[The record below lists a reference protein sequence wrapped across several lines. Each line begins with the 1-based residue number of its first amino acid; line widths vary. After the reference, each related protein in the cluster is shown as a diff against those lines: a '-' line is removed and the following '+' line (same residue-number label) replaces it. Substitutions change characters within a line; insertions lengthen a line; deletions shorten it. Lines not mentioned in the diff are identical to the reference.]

1 MSELLV
7 KVDSVSK
14 KFCKNLKHSMLYGLH
29 DIAKNIIGVMVKSNN
44 LRPSEFWSINN
55 ISFDLRRGECLGL
68 IGPNGAGKST
78 ILKIL
83 NGIISPDKGR
93 VEIRGRVGALIEI
106 GTGFHPI
113 LTGRENIYISGSVL
127 GFSRGE
133 IDRKFEDIV
142 DFSELGDFIDTPVKY
157 YSSGMYVRLGFA
169 IAAQM
174 EPDIMLID
182 EVLAVGDFSFRQKC
196 AEKINEV
203 CKNASI
209 LLVSHNMRDVMML
222 CSRAIVL
229 DCGRI
234 AFYGPSEEAVD
245 VYLDMMDAHSEQK
258 LAEKSGSKENIEQL
272 QPRVT
277 IYGDIVHNKE
287 KITNVQHRWIDRA
300 EEVVKTVEHG
310 AALTLE
316 FSFKL
321 LRRVDNLVVGVPIWD
336 SNDNLITGISTDMD
350 NLKIKLRKSGRV
362 KGRLRI
368 HSVIF
373 NTGWYMSY
381 IAIMDGKEFL
391 YRNRIGKIVVQ
402 NMRTS
407 FGVVTPE
414 YNWDFD

>member
-1 MSELLV
+1 
-7 KVDSVSK
+7 
-14 KFCKNLKHSMLYGLH
+14 MLYGLH
-29 DIAKNIIGVMVKSNN
+29 DIAKNIIGVTVKSNN
-44 LRPSEFWSINN
+44 LRPAEFWSVNN
-55 ISFDLRRGECLGL
+55 VSFDMRRRECLGL

-78 ILKIL
+78 LLKIL

-106 GTGFHPI
+106 GTGFHPM

-127 GFSRGE
+127 GFSKRE
-133 IDRKFEDIV
+133 IDKKFEDIV
-142 DFSELGDFIDTPVKY
+142 DFSELGDFIDTPVKF

-174 EPDIMLID
+174 EPDVMLID
-182 EVLAVGDFSFRQKC
+182 EVLAVGDFSFKQKC
-196 AEKINEV
+196 SEKINEIR
-203 CKNASI
+203 KNASV

-229 DCGRI
+229 DGGRV

-245 VYLDMMDAHSEQK
+245 VHLDMMNAHAQKK
-258 LAEKSGSKENIEQL
+258 LAEKNGGKEDIEQM

-277 IYGDIVHNKE
+277 IYGEIFHNKE
-287 KITNVQHRWIDRA
+287 KITDVQHRWIDGA
-300 EEVVKTVEHG
+300 EEVVKSVEHG
-310 AALTLE
+310 AAITLE

-336 SNDNLITGISTDMD
+336 SDDNMITGISTDMD
-350 NLKIKLRKSGRV
+350 NLKIKVQKSGRV

-391 YRNRIGKIVVQ
+391 YRNCIGKLVVR
-402 NMRTS
+402 NMRVS

-414 YNWDFD
+414 YNWDFEEVRN